1 MKRARGRPKES
12 GSVRVTPE
20 FRDEPDIEK
29 LGRTLIAVAKLMAE
43 QKSNK
48 AVDTAQNIKAREEAI
63 SRF

>member
-20 FRDEPDIEK
+20 FRNEPDIEK
-29 LGRTLIAVAKLMAE
+29 LGRALIAVAKLMVE
-43 QKSNK
+43 QKKHGVADSALMITK
-48 AVDTAQNIKAREEAI
+48 EQEAI